1 MIRQPTQLGNV
12 AVSLLSTQPL
22 LLNVIDTNQ
31 MFIWNLMK
39 KYQAKSYTVLICFGT
54 RSETVEPETKPNY
67 FTSYK
72 DCINKS

>member
-1 MIRQPTQLGNV
+1 
-12 AVSLLSTQPL
+12 
-22 LLNVIDTNQ
+22 
-31 MFIWNLMK
+31 MK

-72 DCINKS
+72 DCINKSQINNVCGIIHILIIFR